1 MIGVAAV
8 AFAATLTSCSKAGDL
23 YDEGRVEKEKEQAIV
38 NSYEKAFEAAFG
50 KVGANVDWGF
60 SSKNSSTRA
69 LTRAVGT
76 YKDYRGKLTPT
87 FPSWST
93 FSFPTDCDASN
104 FSPDLTNVPSYEDF
118 LKSKGNEN
126 WTPTEFNVP
135 AVVYIDHVRNVK
147 MTDGN
152 SKLYIKAGE
161 YDFTDEEFNLA
172 AGIEV
177 YLLPGAILTLNNTAA
192 STAKFTLY
200 IASTARLIANGQN
213 GYKADVSAKVY
224 NHGTITCSRFEV
236 NSYSFLYNVGTLDVT
251 NGLVYIANDN
261 TSIVNDGEV
270 YAREVKVEGSGNV
283 QNNAEWYVSGNT
295 IVNSNNASWVNNGYW
310 KTQNYGYTAG
320 SENVINNCFLEV
332 TEEFDIN
339 TSSNSAY
346 SFKIDSGGGVLTKN
360 FNGGKVLTDATS
372 VSGPYKIIMGHGS
385 VFKVTETATLDG
397 GNRGWGFFGPSSGAY
412 AVFQA
417 KDVRRGRDHAQGMV
431 TYGGNLYVS
440 AETHFTNDDQYNPSI
455 YVDSPFTLGNI
466 YASGD
471 DANFSKGTPDIT
483 IEETPCNPGF
493 DGHNPLYRVIA
504 EDLTAD
510 QAGDFDFNDVVFDV
524 VKYEGGK
531 TTLRL
536 QACGGTLPLKI
547 GSDEEGNGGVEVHS
561 LYGDNTQDATTGKY
575 KMWNTGTGNV
585 HDPVDFT
592 IDGQYDNPERLLNL
606 RIEVFKE
613 NKWMLLEA
621 KRGVAACKI
630 LVDDRFGIVPER
642 QSIANKYGN
651 FTTYVQGN
659 WKDENEQF
667 WWIQTGN

>member
-1 MIGVAAV
+1 MTGVAAV

-60 SSKNSSTRA
+60 SSKSSSTRA
-69 LTRAVGT
+69 FTRAVGT
-76 YKDYRGKLTPT
+76 YKDYKGDIRPVNVT
-87 FPSWST
+87 FPEDT
-93 FSFPTDCDASN
+93 KDASK
-104 FSPDLTNVPSYEDF
+104 FLAKVPGEIQ
-118 LKSKGNEN
+118 KI
-126 WTPTEFNVP
+126 P
-135 AVVYIDHVRNVK
+135 A
-147 MTDGN
+147 DGN
-152 SKLYIKAGE
+152 VNGGSWFIDNTTAAVNMYTTLGAIYVNGDV
-161 YDFTDEEFNLA
+161 DFTSKNFEINEGSEIYIPSGSRFKLDANSSNHLKA
-172 AGIEV
+172 TI
-177 YLLPGAILTLNNTAA
+177 
-192 STAKFTLY
+192 Y
-200 IASTARLIANGQN
+200 IASGATLETSGDLKIDNTG
-213 GYKADVSAKVY
+213 KVY
-224 NHGTITCSRFEV
+224 NHGTIICSRFEV
-236 NSYSFLYNVGTLDVT
+236 NNTAFLYNVGTLT
-251 NGLVYIANDN
+251 SSGEVYIANS
-261 TSIVNDGEV
+261 TSRIVNDGTINS
-270 YAREVKVEGSGNV
+270 ATTNIEGSGAL
-283 QNNAEWYVSGNT
+283 QNNAEWNVTGNT
-295 IVNSNNASWVNNGYW
+295 IVSCTNGGWVNNGHW
-310 KTQNYGYTAG
+310 TTRNYGYTAG

-332 TEEFDIN
+332 TNDFDMNIS
-339 TSSNSAY
+339 SSNTEA
-346 SFKIDSGGGVLTKN
+346 SFKIDTGGGVKTKN
-360 FNGGKVLTDATS
+360 FNGGKVITDANS
-372 VSGPYKIIMGHGS
+372 VSGPYKIVMGQES
-385 VFKVTETATLDG
+385 VFKVTETATLEG
-397 GNRGWGFFGPSSGAY
+397 GNPGWGFFGPAEGKY

-417 KDVRRGRDHAQGMV
+417 KNVVRNESLKNTQGAV

-440 AETHFTNDDQYNPSI
+440 AETHFAQGHDGS
-455 YVDSPFTLGNI
+455 DSDGHYFINERGNFSVNTNI
-466 YASGD
+466 YAAGFKPGKPS
-471 DANFSKGTPDIT
+471 IT
-483 IEETPCNPGF
+483 IPETPCSPGF
-493 DGHNPLYRVIA
+493 IGVDPLYRVIA

-536 QACGGTLPLKI
+536 QACGGTLKLKI
-547 GSDEEGNGGVEVHS
+547 GSTNGEGGKEVHE
-561 LYGDNTQDATTGKY
+561 LYGDNEPDATTGKY

-592 IDGQYDNPERLLNL
+592 IDGQYDTPERLLNL

>member
-8 AFAATLTSCSKAGDL
+8 GFAATLTSCSKAGDL

-60 SSKNSSTRA
+60 SSKSSSTRA
-69 LTRAVGT
+69 FTRAVGT
-76 YKDYRGKLTPT
+76 YKDYKGDIRPVNVT
-87 FPSWST
+87 FPS
-93 FSFPTDCDASN
+93 DAPSSK
-104 FSPDLTNVPSYEDF
+104 FDPDLTGIPSYEDF

-200 IASTARLIANGQN
+200 IASTAKLIANGQN
-213 GYKADVSAKVY
+213 GYRADVSAQVY
-224 NHGTITCSRFEV
+224 NHGTIECSRFEV
-236 NSYSFLYNVGTLDVT
+236 NGTSFLYNVGTLTSTGD
-251 NGLVYIANDN
+251 VYIANS
-261 TSIVNDGEV
+261 TSRIVNDGTIE
-270 YAREVKVEGSGNV
+270 AASTNVEGSGAL
-283 QNNAEWYVSGNT
+283 QNNAEWTVSGNT
-295 IVNSNNASWVNNGYW
+295 IVSCTNGGWVNNGHW
-310 KTQNYGYTAG
+310 TTRNYGYTAG

-332 TEEFDIN
+332 TNEFDMNIS
-339 TSSNSAY
+339 SSNSAH
-346 SFKIDSGGGVLTKN
+346 SFKIDTGGGVLTKY
-360 FNGGKVLTDATS
+360 FNGGKVITDANS
-372 VSGPYKIIMGHGS
+372 VSGPYRIVMGQAS

-397 GNRGWGFFGPSSGAY
+397 GNKGWGFFGPSEGQY

-417 KDVRRGRDHAQGMV
+417 KDVRRGREHSQGMV

-440 AETHFTNDDQYNPSI
+440 AETHFTNDDQWNPSI
-455 YVDSPFTLGNI
+455 YYDSPFTLANI

-471 DANFSKGTPDIT
+471 DANFSTGKPNIT
-483 IEETPCNPGF
+483 IQETPCNPGF
-493 DGHNPLYRVIA
+493 SGKDPLYRVIA

-536 QACGGTLPLKI
+536 QACGGTLKLKI
-547 GSDEEGNGGVEVHS
+547 GSTNGEGGKEVHE
-561 LYGDNTQDATTGKY
+561 LYGDNEPDATTGKY

-592 IDGQYDNPERLLNL
+592 IDGQYDTPERLLNL